1 MKIELIKE
9 HKPIS
14 QIFECFKDLP
24 NVAFLDSSLHVR
36 AKSGGTTGN
45 EGRYSIIGLYPYF
58 SLSIQDGKTKV
69 NGTLSNNSF
78 EVILKDY
85 LKDNKEANHTS
96 LPIIS
101 GAIGYFSYDYGLR
114 QYGIVSQH
122 KGLLDSPQALL
133 HFYDVFIIEDH
144 EANLLYIVANGK
156 LKAEDDTIQEIK
168 EILDSTLEKA
178 EPLAEIPKQFH
189 GILTNIKR
197 QEVKADFENKDYI
210 EAIEKMKKHIVEG
223 DIYVVNMTEQFRISS
238 CKDPYEVFKLLR
250 TLSPSPF
257 GAYMN
262 YTDFAIISSSPER
275 FLKVKNNKILTS
287 PIKGTRKRGKT
298 KEEDEML
305 KRELECSEK
314 EKSELLM
321 IVDLERNDLNK
332 ICKPGSVKVN
342 NLFSIASYAQVFHL
356 ASDVEGQLKE
366 EGNEGQLDAIDILS
380 AMFPGGS
387 ITGTPK
393 LSAMKII
400 DSVEKSSRNLYTG
413 SIGYIGLDGSM
424 DLNIV
429 IRTAI
434 YQNRTYHVGAGGGI
448 TYESDAEF
456 EMEEVLQKAKAL
468 FHSILT

>member
-1 MKIELIKE
+1 MKIEVIKE

-14 QIFECFKDLP
+14 QIFECFKDVP
-24 NVAFLDSSLHVR
+24 NVAFLDSSLHVSG
-36 AKSGGTTGN
+36 KSGGTTGN
-45 EGRYSIIGLYPYF
+45 EGRYSIIGVYPYF

-69 NGTLSNNSF
+69 NGKLSNKSF
-78 EVILKDY
+78 EAILKDY
-85 LKDNKEANHTS
+85 LKENKEANHTS

-122 KGLLDSPQALL
+122 KGLLDFPQALL

-144 EANLLYIVANGK
+144 EANLLYVVANGK
-156 LKAEDDTIQEIK
+156 LKAEDERLKEIK
-168 EILDSTLEKA
+168 RLLDGQAERAQALDEKRQ
-178 EPLAEIPKQFH
+178 ECNE
-189 GILTNIKR
+189 ILTNIKR
-197 QEVKADFENKDYI
+197 QEIKADFEKEDYI
-210 EAIEKMKKHIVEG
+210 KAIEKMKEHIVEG

-238 CKDPYEVFKLLR
+238 CKPPYEVFKLLR
-250 TLSPSPF
+250 ALSPSPF
-257 GAYMN
+257 GTYMN
-262 YTDFAIISSSPER
+262 YQDFAIISSSPEC

-287 PIKGTRKRGKT
+287 PIKGTRKRGAT
-298 KEEDEML
+298 KEEDDML

-332 ICKPGSVKVN
+332 ICVPGSVKVN

-356 ASDVEGQLKE
+356 AADVEGQVT
-366 EGNEGQLDAIDILS
+366 EGSDALDILL

-400 DSVEKSSRNLYTG
+400 DSVEKSRRNLYTG
-413 SIGYIGLDGSM
+413 SIGYFALDGSM
-424 DLNIV
+424 ELNIV

-434 YQNRTYHVGAGGGI
+434 YQKGIYHVGAGGGI

-468 FHSILT
+468 FCSILS